1 VILLGDLGNMSKILI
16 KIDGACYPNP
26 GNMAIGIVIY
36 KDGKLFKK
44 ISEAIGY
51 GTNNIAE
58 YKALIR
64 GLEEVKEINPKRVD
78 IYCDSQ
84 LLVKQL
90 NKKYKVKNK
99 GIIPL
104 FNRVEEIVRT
114 IPGKIYFN
122 WNRRDENTM
131 ADGLAKRA
139 LTEEEI
145 SKRKRSSKD
154 LKVEQKDDYFLV
166 SSSKSGKYYKVDI
179 NIPQC
184 ECIDFSRRARK
195 LKLECKHIMAVRD
208 FLHES
213 EKKREIKSRPKMKIL
228 ILSKMVKSQVWEK
241 VFNELNKKAKLNL
254 EFIIPK
260 NEKRETIKKYLKE
273 VEAVIGGSFS
283 KEDLEQAKKLK
294 LIQIPF
300 AGVDKLDFSL
310 YKNYPDLFISN
321 IHTNKFAVAEHAFA
335 LILALAKNIVRN
347 DRDLRLGR
355 WHGFPVKEPTVQLQG
370 KSLGI
375 VGLGSIGW
383 EIAKMGYAFGMKV
396 FALKRTIEEKDLKKK
411 NILGFLG
418 EKKDL
423 EKVIK
428 ESNFMVIAVP
438 LTKET
443 KGLIGKKEL
452 KLMKG
457 KYLINI
463 SRGLVIDEE
472 ALFKSLKEGNL
483 AGAAIDTWYQYPS
496 SEQKEVLP
504 SKYDFN
510 QLDNIVMSPH
520 TAGYTDRALEEN
532 IKPVFDNI
540 MKIYYGEEA
549 DNQIDPEL
557 EY

>member
-1 VILLGDLGNMSKILI
+1 MSKILM
-16 KIDGACYPNP
+16 KVDGACYPNP

-36 KDGKLFKK
+36 KDGELLKK

-64 GLEEVKEINPKRVD
+64 GLEEIKKINPERIDV
-78 IYCDSQ
+78 YCDSQ
-84 LLVKQL
+84 LVVKQL

-104 FNRVEEIVRT
+104 FNRVEEIIRT
-114 IPGKIYFN
+114 IPGKIYFI
-122 WNRRDENTM
+122 WDRRDNNFV

-145 SKRKRSSKD
+145 RKRKKVAKD
-154 LKVEQKDDYFLV
+154 LKVERKTDYYLV
-166 SSSKSGKYYKVDI
+166 SSSKPGKYYKVDM

-184 ECIDFSRRARK
+184 ECIDFLRRARK
-195 LKLECKHIMAVRD
+195 LKLECKHIMAVRT
-208 FLHES
+208 FLQEV
-213 EKKREIKSRPKMKIL
+213 KRKREIENRPKMKIMV
-228 ILSKMVKSQVWEK
+228 LSKMVKPQVWEK
-241 VFNELNKKAKLNL
+241 TFNELNKKAKLNL

-260 NEKRETIKKYLKE
+260 TDERETIEKYLKQVE
-273 VEAVIGGSFS
+273 VAIGGTFN
-283 KEDLEQAKKLK
+283 KEDLKQAKKLK

-310 YKNYPDLFISN
+310 YKNYPEIFICN
-321 IHTNKFAVAEHAFA
+321 IHANKNAVAEHVFA
-335 LILALAKNIVRN
+335 LILALAKNIVTN

-355 WHGFPVKEPTVQLQG
+355 WHGFSTKEPTVQLQG

-375 VGLGSIGW
+375 IGLGSIGW
-383 EIAKMGYAFGMKV
+383 EITKVGHTLGMKV
-396 FALKRTIEEKDLKKK
+396 FALKRKIEEKDIEKK
-411 NILGFLG
+411 NILEFLG

-423 EKVIK
+423 EKLIK
-428 ESNFMVIAVP
+428 ESDFIVLAVP
-438 LTKET
+438 LTRET

-463 SRGLVIDEE
+463 SRGVVTDEK
-472 ALFKSLKEGNL
+472 ALFESLKEGIL
-483 AGAAIDTWYQYPS
+483 AGAAIDTWYQYPTFK
-496 SEQKEVLP
+496 QKEISP
-504 SKYDFN
+504 SKHDFPK
-510 QLDNIVMSPH
+510 LDNIIMSPH
-520 TAGYTDRALEEN
+520 IAGYTDRALEEN
-532 IKPVFDNI
+532 IKSVFDNI
-540 MKIYYGEEA
+540 VKIYYGEEPE
-549 DNQIDPEL
+549 NQVDPEL

>member
-1 VILLGDLGNMSKILI
+1 MSKILM
-16 KIDGACYPNP
+16 KVDGACYPNP

-36 KDGKLFKK
+36 KDGELFKK

-64 GLEEVKEINPKRVD
+64 GLEEVKKINPERIDV
-78 IYCDSQ
+78 YCDSQ
-84 LLVKQL
+84 LVVKQL

-104 FNRVEEIVRT
+104 FSRVEEIIRT
-114 IPGKIYFN
+114 IPGKIYFI
-122 WNRRDENTM
+122 WDRRDNNFV

-139 LTEEEI
+139 LAEEETG
-145 SKRKRSSKD
+145 KREKAAKG
-154 LKVEQKDDYFLV
+154 LKVERKNDYFLV
-166 SSSKSGKYYKVDI
+166 SSSKPGKYYKVDI

-184 ECIDFSRRARK
+184 ECIDFLRRARK

-208 FLHES
+208 FLQKVER
-213 EKKREIKSRPKMKIL
+213 KRETKNRQKMKVL
-228 ILSKMVKSQVWEK
+228 ILSKMAKPQVWEK
-241 VFNELNKKAKLNL
+241 VFNELNKKEKLNL
-254 EFIIPK
+254 KFIFPEIG
-260 NEKRETIKKYLKE
+260 KRENIKKYLKE
-273 VEAVIGGSFS
+273 VEVVIGGAFG

-300 AGVDKLDFSL
+300 TGVDKLDFSL
-310 YKNYPDLFISN
+310 HKNYLDIFICN

-335 LILALAKNIVRN
+335 LILALAKNIVVN

-355 WHGFPVKEPTVQLQG
+355 WHGLSTKEPTVQLHR

-383 EIAKMGYAFGMKV
+383 EIAKIGHALGMKV
-396 FALKRTIEEKDLKKK
+396 FALKRKIKEKDLKKK
-411 NILGFLG
+411 NILVFLG

-428 ESNFMVIAVP
+428 ESDFIVVAVP

-463 SRGLVIDEE
+463 SRGAVIDEE
-472 ALFKSLKEGNL
+472 ALFKSLKEGNIT
-483 AGAAIDTWYQYPS
+483 GAAIDTWYQYPS
-496 SEQKEVLP
+496 SKERKVLP
-504 SKYDFN
+504 SKYDFQKLN
-510 QLDNIVMSPH
+510 NVVMSPH
-520 TAGYTDRALEEN
+520 TGGYTDRTLEEN
-532 IKPVFDNI
+532 IKSVFDNI
-540 MKIYYGEEA
+540 VKIYYGEEPE
-549 DNQIDPEL
+549 NRIDTAL

>member
-1 VILLGDLGNMSKILI
+1 MPKILM
-16 KIDGACYPNP
+16 KVDGACNPNP
-26 GNMAIGIVIY
+26 GNMGIGIVIY
-36 KDGKLFKK
+36 KNGKLFKK

-64 GLEEVKEINPKRVD
+64 GLEEVKKINSERIDV
-78 IYCDSQ
+78 YCDSQ
-84 LLVKQL
+84 LVVKQL

-104 FNRVEEIVRT
+104 FNRVEEIIRT
-114 IPGKIYFN
+114 IPGKVYFI
-122 WNRRDENTM
+122 WNSRDNNFM

-145 SKRKRSSKD
+145 SKREKSAKD

-166 SSSKSGKYYKVDI
+166 SSSKPGKYYKVDI
-179 NIPQC
+179 SIPQC
-184 ECIDFSRRARK
+184 ECIDFLRRARK
-195 LKLECKHIMAVRD
+195 LKLECKHIMAVRT
-208 FLHES
+208 FLQ
-213 EKKREIKSRPKMKIL
+213 EKERKRETKNRPKMKIM
-228 ILSKMVKSQVWEK
+228 ILSKMVKPQVWEK
-241 VFNELNKKAKLNL
+241 AFNEFNKKAKLNL
-254 EFIIPK
+254 EFIMPK
-260 NEKRETIKKYLKE
+260 KDERETIKKYLKE
-273 VEAVIGGSFS
+273 VEVVIGGTFS

-310 YKNYPDLFISN
+310 YKNYPDIFICN
-321 IHTNKFAVAEHAFA
+321 IHANKNAVAEQAFA
-335 LILALAKNIVRN
+335 LILALAKNIVIN
-347 DRDLRLGR
+347 DKDLRLGK
-355 WHGFPVKEPTVQLQG
+355 WHGFSTKEPTVQLQG

-383 EIAKMGYAFGMKV
+383 EIAKIGHALGMKV
-396 FALKRTIEEKDLKKK
+396 FSLKRKIEEKDLKKK
-411 NILGFLG
+411 NILEFLG

-428 ESNFMVIAVP
+428 ESNFIVVAVP

-463 SRGLVIDEE
+463 SRGVVIDEE
-472 ALFKSLKEGNL
+472 ALFISLKEGNL

-496 SEQKEVLP
+496 LEQREVLP
-504 SKYDFN
+504 SKYGFQKLN
-510 QLDNIVMSPH
+510 NVVMSPH
-520 TAGYTDRALEEN
+520 TAGYTDKALEEN
-532 IKPVFDNI
+532 IKSVFANI
-540 MKIYYGEEA
+540 AKIYYGEEPE
-549 DNQIDPEL
+549 NLIDPEL

>member
-1 VILLGDLGNMSKILI
+1 MKV
-16 KIDGACYPNP
+16 DGACYPNP

-36 KDGKLFKK
+36 KDGELLKK

-64 GLEEVKEINPKRVD
+64 GLEEAKEINPERID
-78 IYCDSQ
+78 AYCDSQ
-84 LLVKQL
+84 LVVKQL

-104 FNRVEEIVRT
+104 FNRVEEIIRT
-114 IPGKIYFN
+114 IPGKVYFI
-122 WNRRDENTM
+122 WSSRDNNFM
-131 ADGLAKRA
+131 ADDLAKRA

-145 SKRKRSSKD
+145 SKRGKSAKD

-166 SSSKSGKYYKVDI
+166 SSSKPGKSYKVDI

-184 ECIDFSRRARK
+184 ECMDFLRRARK
-195 LKLECKHIMAVRD
+195 LKLECKHIIAVRT
-208 FLHES
+208 FLQET
-213 EKKREIKSRPKMKIL
+213 ERKREIKDRTKIKVL
-228 ILSKMVKSQVWEK
+228 ILSKMVKYQVWEK
-241 VFNELNKKAKLNL
+241 AFNELNKKVKLNL
-254 EFIIPK
+254 EFIIP
-260 NEKRETIKKYLKE
+260 EKDEGETIKKYLKE
-273 VEAVIGGSFS
+273 VEVVIGGTFT
-283 KEDLEQAKKLK
+283 KEGLEQAKKLK

-310 YKNYPDLFISN
+310 YKNYPDIFICN
-321 IHTNKFAVAEHAFA
+321 IHANKNAVAEHAFA
-335 LILALAKNIVRN
+335 LILALAKNIVVN

-355 WHGFPVKEPTVQLQG
+355 WHGFPAKQPTVQLQG

-383 EIAKMGYAFGMKV
+383 EIAKIGHALGMKV
-396 FALKRTIEEKDLKKK
+396 FALKRKIEEKDLKKK
-411 NILGFLG
+411 DILVFLG

-428 ESNFMVIAVP
+428 ESDFIVVAVP

-443 KGLIGKKEL
+443 SGLIGEKEL

-463 SRGLVIDEE
+463 SRGVVIDEE
-472 ALFKSLKEGNL
+472 ALFKSLKEGNIT
-483 AGAAIDTWYQYPS
+483 GAAIDTWYQYPS
-496 SEQKEVLP
+496 SEQRAVLP
-504 SKYDFN
+504 SKYDFS
-510 QLDNIVMSPH
+510 QLGNVVMSPH

-532 IKPVFDNI
+532 IKSVFDNI
-540 MKIYYGEEA
+540 VKIYYGEEPESR
-549 DNQIDPEL
+549 IDPEL

>member
-1 VILLGDLGNMSKILI
+1 MSKVLL
-16 KIDGACYPNP
+16 KVDGACYPNP

-36 KDGKLFKK
+36 KDGELFKK
-44 ISEAIGY
+44 ISEFIGY

-64 GLEEVKEINPKRVD
+64 GLEEVKKINPERIDV
-78 IYCDSQ
+78 YCDSQ
-84 LLVKQL
+84 LVVKQL

-104 FNRVEEIVRT
+104 FNRVEEITRN
-114 IPGKIYFN
+114 IPGKIYFI
-122 WNRRDENTM
+122 WDRRDNNFV

-139 LTEEEI
+139 LAEEETG
-145 SKRKRSSKD
+145 KRKKAAKD
-154 LKVEQKDDYFLV
+154 LKVERKNDYFLV
-166 SSSKSGKYYKVDI
+166 SSSKPGKYYKVDI

-184 ECIDFSRRARK
+184 ECIDFLRRARK

-208 FLHES
+208 FLQKVER
-213 EKKREIKSRPKMKIL
+213 KRETKNRQKMKIL
-228 ILSKMVKSQVWEK
+228 ILSKMAKPQVWEK
-241 VFNELNKKAKLNL
+241 VFNELNKKEKLNL
-254 EFIIPK
+254 KFIFP
-260 NEKRETIKKYLKE
+260 ETGKRENIKKYLKE
-273 VEAVIGGSFS
+273 VEVAIGGTFS
-283 KEDLEQAKKLK
+283 KGDLEQAKKLK

-300 AGVDKLDFSL
+300 TGVDKLDFSL
-310 YKNYPDLFISN
+310 HKNYLDIFICN
-321 IHTNKFAVAEHAFA
+321 VHTNKFAVAEHAFA
-335 LILALAKNIVRN
+335 LILALAKNIVVN

-355 WHGFPVKEPTVQLQG
+355 WHGLSTKEPTVQLHR

-383 EIAKMGYAFGMKV
+383 EIAKIGHALGMKV
-396 FALKRTIEEKDLKKK
+396 FALKRKIKEKDLKKK
-411 NILGFLG
+411 NILVFLG

-428 ESNFMVIAVP
+428 ESDFIVVAVP

-463 SRGLVIDEE
+463 SRGAVIDEE
-472 ALFKSLKEGNL
+472 ALFKSLKEGNIT
-483 AGAAIDTWYQYPS
+483 GAAIDTWYQYPS
-496 SEQKEVLP
+496 SKQRKVLP
-504 SKYDFN
+504 SKYDFQKLN
-510 QLDNIVMSPH
+510 NVVMSPH

-532 IKPVFDNI
+532 IKSVFDNI
-540 MKIYYGEEA
+540 VKIYYGEV
-549 DNQIDPEL
+549 PENRINTAL

>member
-1 VILLGDLGNMSKILI
+1 MSKVLMNV
-16 KIDGACYPNP
+16 DGACYPNP

-36 KDGKLFKK
+36 KDGELLKK

-64 GLEEVKEINPKRVD
+64 GLEEAKKINPERIDVH
-78 IYCDSQ
+78 CDSQ
-84 LLVKQL
+84 LVVKQL

-104 FNRVEEIVRT
+104 FNRVEEIIRN
-114 IPGKIYFN
+114 IPAKIYFI
-122 WNRRDENTM
+122 WDRRDNNFV

-145 SKRKRSSKD
+145 SKRKKSAKD
-154 LKVEQKDDYFLV
+154 LKVEQKNDYFLV
-166 SSSKSGKYYKVDI
+166 SSSKPGKNYKVDI

-184 ECIDFSRRARK
+184 ECIDFLRRARK
-195 LKLECKHIMAVRD
+195 LKLECKHIMAVRT
-208 FLHES
+208 FLQ
-213 EKKREIKSRPKMKIL
+213 EKEGKREIKSRPKMKIL
-228 ILSKMVKSQVWEK
+228 VLSKMLKPQVWEK
-241 VFNELNKKAKLNL
+241 AFNELNKKIKLNL

-260 NEKRETIKKYLKE
+260 TDERETIKKYLKE
-273 VEAVIGGSFS
+273 VEVAIGGTFT
-283 KEDLEQAKKLK
+283 KEDLEGTKKLK
-294 LIQIPF
+294 LIQIPY

-310 YKNYPDLFISN
+310 YKNYPDIFICN
-321 IHTNKFAVAEHAFA
+321 IHANKFAVAEHTFA
-335 LILALAKNIVRN
+335 LILALAKNIVTN

-355 WHGFPVKEPTVQLQG
+355 WHGFSTKEPTVQLQG

-375 VGLGSIGW
+375 VGLGSAGW
-383 EIAKMGYAFGMKV
+383 EIAKIGHALGMKV
-396 FALKRTIEEKDLKKK
+396 YALKRKIEEKDLKKK
-411 NILGFLG
+411 NILEFLG

-428 ESNFMVIAVP
+428 ESDFIAVAVP

-443 KGLIGKKEL
+443 KRLIGKKEL

-463 SRGLVIDEE
+463 SRGVVIDEE
-472 ALFKSLKEGNL
+472 ALFISLKKGNL
-483 AGAAIDTWYQYPS
+483 TGAAIDTWYKYPS
-496 SEQKEVLP
+496 LEQRQVLP
-504 SKYDFN
+504 SKYDFQKLN
-510 QLDNIVMSPH
+510 NVVMSSH

-532 IKPVFDNI
+532 IKSVFDNI
-540 MKIYYGEEA
+540 VKIYYEEEPE
-549 DNQIDPEL
+549 NRIDPEL

>member
-1 VILLGDLGNMSKILI
+1 MSKILM
-16 KIDGACYPNP
+16 KVDGACYPNP
-26 GNMAIGIVIY
+26 GNMGIGIVIY
-36 KDGKLFKK
+36 RDGVLLKK

-64 GLEEVKEINPKRVD
+64 GLEEVKEINTERID

-84 LLVKQL
+84 LVVKQL
-90 NKKYKVKNK
+90 NRKYKVKNK

-104 FNRVEEIVRT
+104 FNKVNEICQT
-114 IPGKIYFN
+114 IPGKIYFI
-122 WNRRDENTM
+122 WDRRDNNFV

-139 LTEEEI
+139 ISEEEI
-145 SKRKRSSKD
+145 SKRGKSAKD

-166 SSSKSGKYYKVDI
+166 SSSKPGKYYKVDI

-184 ECIDFSRRARK
+184 ECMDFLRRARK
-195 LKLECKHIMAVRD
+195 LKLECKHIMAVRN
-208 FLHES
+208 FLQEAERKS
-213 EKKREIKSRPKMKIL
+213 ETKNRPKMKIL
-228 ILSKMVKSQVWEK
+228 VLSRMVKPQVWEK
-241 VFNELNKKAKLNL
+241 EFNELNKKAKLNL
-254 EFIIPK
+254 EFIIPEAEGK
-260 NEKRETIKKYLKE
+260 GVIKKYLKE
-273 VEAVIGGSFS
+273 VEVTIGGTFT

-300 AGVDKLDFSL
+300 AGVDKLDFDL
-310 YKNYPDLFISN
+310 YRDYQDIYICN
-321 IHTNKFAVAEHAFA
+321 IHTNRAAVAEHAFS
-335 LILALAKNIVRN
+335 LILALAKNIVTN
-347 DRDLRLGR
+347 DRDLRMGK
-355 WHGFPVKEPTVQLQG
+355 WHGFSTKEPTIQLQG

-383 EIAKMGYAFGMKV
+383 EIAKIGHTLGMKV
-396 FALKRTIEEKDLKKK
+396 FALKRKIEEKDLEKK
-411 NILGFLG
+411 NVLEFLG

-428 ESNFMVIAVP
+428 ESDFIVVAVP
-438 LTKET
+438 LTQET
-443 KGLIGKKEL
+443 KGLIGEKEL

-463 SRGLVIDEE
+463 SRGAVIDEE

-483 AGAAIDTWYQYPS
+483 AGAAIDTWYQYPT
-496 SEQKEVLP
+496 SEQRKVFP
-504 SKYDFN
+504 SKYDFHK
-510 QLDNIVMSPH
+510 LDNIVMSPH

-532 IKPVFDNI
+532 IKSVFDN
-540 MKIYYGEEA
+540 MVKIYFGEKPE
-549 DNQIDPEL
+549 NQIDPEL